1 MYHTHVKFQ
10 YAEDQK
16 RDASASELKR
26 DAPVSKFKYSPGSF
40 DTKYVKGKQLGEGSF
55 GTVFKCTSIV
65 DGLEYAVK
73 QIAIDKTARQKQ
85 MVESEVAILKKVHGK
100 EYVLTL
106 YDVYKDDSHYYLVT
120 DLCTGKELYNE
131 VTRVGRRLNITQV
144 CQIIRQLLTAVEGC
158 HAVGVIHRDIKEENI
173 MLKTPWEPSI
183 RFPDI
188 ELVDFGLSVIKTN
201 KIVGFGGTP
210 EFWAPE
216 ILTGTKFDEK
226 VDIWAVGCVMYALLL
241 GTDAYVIDTYDSSEP
256 INNIII
262 NMRQQHKKSIFDRT
276 DASGETI
283 LWLKFI
289 ERNLMVKEVQNR
301 KSASAAIEALD
312 QLTAKITEAKERKAK
327 AAQERKA
334 AAKAEQERRKQE
346 AAAAAAAKVE
356 QERRKQEAAAAAE
369 QERRKQE
376 QERIENALKRERARR
391 KQEAAAAA
399 KAKQEAAAAAVPKQ
413 EAAAADAP
421 ILTELERPL
430 DYRQLSDNDLLRV
443 SGLVKTQAS
452 DTQKIETE
460 DFIHRLND
468 KATIEKLQDTRDRL
482 WVDSIKQRFERQ
494 EHRKKIRRFIA
505 RYIQNKHVGS
515 RVLEQLKRRFE
526 VYTKIDRKTVP
537 IEELAI
543 TLRDILYTTDD
554 GDKERIKLEKQL
566 QLLDLDKDGSISI
579 GEFLFCMSI

>member
-1 MYHTHVKFQ
+1 
-10 YAEDQK
+10 
-16 RDASASELKR
+16 
-26 DAPVSKFKYSPGSF
+26 
-40 DTKYVKGKQLGEGSF
+40 
-55 GTVFKCTSIV
+55 
-65 DGLEYAVK
+65 
-73 QIAIDKTARQKQ
+73 
-85 MVESEVAILKKVHGK
+85 
-100 EYVLTL
+100 
-106 YDVYKDDSHYYLVT
+106 
-120 DLCTGKELYNE
+120 GKELYNE

-327 AAQERKA
+327 AAQERK
-334 AAKAEQERRKQE
+334 
-346 AAAAAAAKVE
+346 
-356 QERRKQEAAAAAE
+356 
-369 QERRKQE
+369 
-376 QERIENALKRERARR
+376 
-391 KQEAAAAA
+391 
-399 KAKQEAAAAAVPKQ
+399 
-413 EAAAADAP
+413 
-421 ILTELERPL
+421 
-430 DYRQLSDNDLLRV
+430 
-443 SGLVKTQAS
+443 
-452 DTQKIETE
+452 
-460 DFIHRLND
+460 
-468 KATIEKLQDTRDRL
+468 
-482 WVDSIKQRFERQ
+482 
-494 EHRKKIRRFIA
+494 
-505 RYIQNKHVGS
+505 
-515 RVLEQLKRRFE
+515 
-526 VYTKIDRKTVP
+526 
-537 IEELAI
+537 
-543 TLRDILYTTDD
+543 
-554 GDKERIKLEKQL
+554 
-566 QLLDLDKDGSISI
+566 
-579 GEFLFCMSI
+579 